1 MEKFFGENYTG
12 EPFEI
17 FSTAHINAISVIFFC
32 CIMIYLFNN
41 KLKKEKVNLYFR
53 YSFAL
58 ILIFV
63 KIIYYIWLYVNNLWS
78 FSEDL
83 PLHLCE
89 AAVILS
95 IILLLS
101 KSYFLYEF
109 LYFWTICGVLSAII
123 TPELNGYNSHHFI
136 FYHFFISHGL
146 VVMAI
151 MFMTF
156 VNGYQ
161 PRAFSILKSML
172 ISNVYMFFVAIVNI
186 LTGGNYLF
194 ICKKPKVP
202 SIMDFLGPW
211 PWYIFSLELVALVGF
226 SIAYLPFKIRLKL
239 KKSHAKKDM

>member
-1 MEKFFGENYTG
+1 
-12 EPFEI
+12 
-17 FSTAHINAISVIFFC
+17 
-32 CIMIYLFNN
+32 MIYLFNN
-41 KLKKEKVNLYFR
+41 KLKKKKLTFILDIACTYFN
-53 YSFAL
+53 F
-58 ILIFV
+58 
-63 KIIYYIWLYVNNLWS
+63 KNNYYIWLYVNNLWS
-78 FSEDL
+78 FQRAFL
-83 PLHLCE
+83 YIYVKL
-89 AAVILS
+89 VILS

-239 KKSHAKKDM
+239 KVTCQKGHVIFHIFF